1 VTPGNPKT
9 IGDSWW
15 SRPGGGREVMR
26 VSAPLV
32 VSAMSWTVM
41 TFIDRVMLNWVS
53 GAAMAAAFISSA
65 AWFAM
70 LSLPLGVCSYTNT
83 FVAQYDGSGQPQR
96 IGQVFWQAIWI
107 AIGFAPF
114 VLLAIPLAPYF
125 FALAGHSDEA
135 TRLEVTFF
143 QILCL
148 GAPALILAQSGSAF
162 YSGRGQTWVVM
173 LVDASAAVLNLAL
186 DYCWIFG
193 NFGLPAWGIK
203 GAGCATAVSL
213 WVKAVVYLL
222 LPLQQQH
229 RNKFGTLRGMR
240 LDTELIRRILAYGF
254 PSGLQMLLDVAGFT
268 AFIMFVGRLGDLPA
282 EATSI
287 AFSVSSLAFMPI
299 YGLHLG
305 VSVLV
310 GEHLGEN
317 RDEAAARATYT
328 TLVISW
334 IYMAAI
340 SLLYVFVPA
349 IFLRSFFL
357 QGAAGS
363 AASASVAAMAAVL
376 LRFVAGYNLL
386 DATQMVFVGA
396 LKGAGDTRFLLR
408 VSLLLAAL
416 LALFSYFSVE
426 VWQLNVYQ
434 CWTLIV
440 FWCLIAA
447 AMYVVRFWHGKWRRM
462 RVIEAQ
468 DSAESSDPRTPGKAG
483 G

>member
-1 VTPGNPKT
+1 MTPGNSNT

-53 GAAMAAAFISSA
+53 GAAMAAAFTSSA

-83 FVAQYDGSGQPQR
+83 FIAQYDGAGQPQR
-96 IGQVFWQAIWI
+96 IGQVFWQAVWI

-114 VLLAIPLAPYF
+114 VLLAIPLAPSL
-125 FALAGHSDEA
+125 FALAGHSTES
-135 TRLEVTFF
+135 TQLEVTFF
-143 QILCL
+143 QILCV

-162 YSGRGQTWVVM
+162 YSGRGRTWVVM
-173 LVDASAAVLNLAL
+173 LVDASAAVLNLVL

-193 NFGLPAWGIK
+193 NLGFPAWGIK
-203 GAGCATAVSL
+203 GAGWATAVSL
-213 WVKAVVYLL
+213 WVKAIVYLL
-222 LPLQQQH
+222 LPLQRAH
-229 RNKFGTLRGMR
+229 REKFGTLRGMR
-240 LDTELIRRILAYGF
+240 INGELVRRILAYGC

-268 AFIMFVGRLGDLPA
+268 VFLMFIGRLGDVPA
-282 EATSI
+282 EATSM
-287 AFSVSSLAFMPI
+287 AFSISTLAFMPI

-317 RDEAAARATYT
+317 REEAAARATYT
-328 TLVISW
+328 TLQVSW
-334 IYMAAI
+334 IYMAVI
-340 SLLYVFVPA
+340 SLLYVFVPG

-357 QGAAGS
+357 QGAAGT

-386 DATQMVFVGA
+386 DATQLVFVGA

-416 LALFSYFSVE
+416 LGGFSYFSVE
-426 VWQLNVYQ
+426 VWHLSVYQ

-447 AMYVVRFWHGKWRRM
+447 AMYVVRFLQGKWRRM
-462 RVIEAQ
+462 RVIETGNNHR
-468 DSAESSDPRTPGKAG
+468 DSGDSSADN
-483 G
+483 